1 MTNLVEYEKK
11 VSNEDFKKMIKKFE
25 LQEKK
30 EKQHFEKVIKNIIGQ
45 QKKIKEFNQKW
56 KSTIDKINVDKNED
70 FEELRLDFEEKMYK
84 KEKSLEKLI
93 KKRQKSKKSV
103 ETYNDVIV
111 EQNLQNLQRVLFNFK
126 QKEEFKRDV
135 LITEIF
141 SKINKIDLN
150 NKENLK
156 LIKNKFENRNHSYS
170 VKARHHQIENQK
182 EDNIYE
188 KELRM
193 KPLQRYEKRVQY
205 IKLSF

>member
-70 FEELRLDFEEKMYK
+70 FEELRQDFEEKMYK

>member
-25 LQEKK
+25 LQEKR

-70 FEELRLDFEEKMYK
+70 FEELRQDFEEKMYK

>member
-1 MTNLVEYEKK
+1 
-11 VSNEDFKKMIKKFE
+11 MIKKFE

-70 FEELRLDFEEKMYK
+70 FEELRQDFEEKMYK

>member
-93 KKRQKSKKSV
+93 KNRQKSKKSV

>member
-70 FEELRLDFEEKMYK
+70 FEELRQDFEEKMYK

-150 NKENLK
+150 NKEN
-156 LIKNKFENRNHSYS
+156 F
-170 VKARHHQIENQK
+170 
-182 EDNIYE
+182 
-188 KELRM
+188 
-193 KPLQRYEKRVQY
+193 
-205 IKLSF
+205 F